1 MKCEETLD
9 IKADAKQYS
18 GQSSDPCRDTERIM
32 RLKLEAEG
40 RLIAGCLCNLLHYN
54 LGFANSVLCH
64 SRVIMS
70 SVWI

>member
-40 RLIAGCLCNLLHYN
+40 RLIAGCLCNLLHYTWA
-54 LGFANSVLCH
+54 LQTLCC
-64 SRVIMS
+64 VIVVS
-70 SVWI
+70 